1 MTTVLGNTLPV
12 SGGAGNGEK
21 AFVVIVLLLS
31 MGAFLNLDV
40 TGPIEAQIETQNTGM
55 MGMQVLWS
63 FLYVIMFGY
72 YSGSCVRPLRNL
84 RVVSPLFLL
93 LGITFFSILWSQDA
107 WLTFRRSI
115 ALALTLVFGVYFASR
130 FKLREQFRLLAWAF
144 FACIIFSLFS
154 ELLGLNPDVRTP
166 GWNGVFF
173 NKVEFGRN
181 MALSALVFLFWGKV
195 DPEHKA
201 LARAGFVAS
210 TVLVFPARDMTSLLV
225 LAFSLM
231 LLPYLHLALRRS
243 WLWATGGMVSL
254 LVSGIFFV
262 SYAATNLEKLTGW
275 FGKDPTLTGRVP
287 LWILSTAMALRRPW
301 LGYGF
306 NAFWLPNETYTHRIW
321 QLLHWMPPHAHNGI
335 LELWL
340 ELGIVGTGLFLA
352 VFVYYVAK
360 AVNFLR
366 QTSDPAAAWPL
377 VFLVFLFLA
386 SLTESEFLG
395 SNSVTFILYVA
406 VAATVCT
413 KARSAPVGNRLATHE
428 EGYA

>member
-21 AFVVIVLLLS
+21 IFVVIVLLLS

-40 TGPIEAQIETQNTGM
+40 TGPIETQIETQNTGM
-55 MGMQVLWS
+55 LGRQVLWW
-63 FLYVIMFGY
+63 FLYIIMIGF

-84 RVVSPLFLL
+84 RVVSPLFLV
-93 LGITFFSILWSQDA
+93 LGIAFLSTLWSQDA

-115 ALALTLVFGVYFASR
+115 ALVLTLVIGVYFASR

-144 FACIIFSLFS
+144 FACIIFSLFF
-154 ELLGLNPDVRTP
+154 ELLGLNTDVGTA

-173 NKVEFGRN
+173 DKVELGRN

-195 DPEHKA
+195 DPEHRA

-210 TVLVFPARDMTSLLV
+210 AILVFPARDMTSLLV
-225 LAFSLM
+225 LVFSLM
-231 LLPYLHLALRRS
+231 LLPYLHLFLRRS
-243 WLWATGGMVSL
+243 LLWATSGMVLL
-254 LVSGIFFV
+254 LVSGMFFMF
-262 SYAATNLEKLTGW
+262 YATTNLEKLTGW
-275 FGKDPTLTGRVP
+275 LGKDPTLTGRVP
-287 LWILSTAMALRRPW
+287 LWILSTAMALQRPW

-306 NAFWLPNETYTHRIW
+306 NAFWLPDETYTRRIW
-321 QLLHWMPPHAHNGI
+321 HLLHWMPPHAHNGI

-340 ELGIVGTGLFLA
+340 ELGIVGTGLYLA

-366 QTSDPAAAWPL
+366 QSSNPAAAWPL
-377 VFLVFLFLA
+377 IFLVFLFLA

-395 SNSVTFILYVA
+395 GSSVTFILYVA

-413 KARSAPVGNRLATHE
+413 KARNASVGDRVASCE
-428 EGYA
+428 EGHA